1 MHFCSFLVNFPS
13 VPQSSFP
20 STPTSCSTPTNSAV
34 PERSGTIEDS
44 ELMGDDIDS
53 LLDCVST
60 EPETAEVNSKCCVFF
75 SFQNSGLTFVAD
87 DGRWC
92 LNNISAQMFHLS
104 ENQTRFTSCFEQ
116 LTQHRE
122 FCLPFTSFKAK
133 YGESLMRS
141 EWNATILRN

>member
-1 MHFCSFLVNFPS
+1 MHFCSFLVNFPG

-75 SFQNSGLTFVAD
+75 LSDQRTNFCCWWWKMMFEWYKCWNVSFEWKSDTVYFLFWAAHPTQGILFTFYLFQGKVWWVLD
-87 DGRWC
+87 EVWVKC
-92 LNNISAQMFHLS
+92 NN
-104 ENQTRFTSCFEQ
+104 T
-116 LTQHRE
+116 
-122 FCLPFTSFKAK
+122 
-133 YGESLMRS
+133 
-141 EWNATILRN
+141 